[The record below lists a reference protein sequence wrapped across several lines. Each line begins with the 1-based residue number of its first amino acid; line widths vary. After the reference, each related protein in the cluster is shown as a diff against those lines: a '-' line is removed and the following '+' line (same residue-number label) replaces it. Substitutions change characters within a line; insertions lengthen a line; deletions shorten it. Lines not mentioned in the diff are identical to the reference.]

1 MLALIHMSICFLAA
15 PFLPGFGPP
24 FWQRM
29 GFEGWVFG
37 LADEVTWAGLHRGGN
52 TLQHLVFKLSFAACI
67 YHIRRVRNTRI
78 FQGICF

>member
-15 PFLPGFGPP
+15 PFFPDLVLLFGKEWGSKAGF
-24 FWQRM
+24 
-29 GFEGWVFG
+29 FG

-67 YHIRRVRNTRI
+67 YHIRRVQNTRI
-78 FQGICF
+78 FQGIFF